1 MSVDWGLGL
10 QQGNAGDAFS
20 NAFQKGLQTNRE
32 NTARNAMA
40 TLVQNP
46 NDPKALSELAKV
58 DPQTAM
64 EFRKQQIEQVKAQLG
79 QHHDNIIQ
87 GAQILRQFNPKDQA
101 SYTAALQAAQAAGI
115 DISQVPQQYNEQYVQ
130 GVIHI
135 ADALKP
141 EAGAQDPGI
150 IREFDIAT
158 QRHLVPE
165 GTSFQQ
171 YAQMRNPGM
180 TAPVTIPYGATVTAP
195 GQAASGN
202 VPQVHD
208 QASYDAIPPGS
219 QYMTPD
225 GHMRV
230 KGGSTAPAPSSGF
243 PGPY

>member
-1 MSVDWGLGL
+1 M
-10 QQGNAGDAFS
+10 
-20 NAFQKGLQTNRE
+20 GLQTNRE

-141 EAGAQDPGI
+141 EAGAQDPSM

-158 QRHLVPE
+158 QRGLVPQ
-165 GTSFQQ
+165 GTSYQQ
-171 YAQMRNPGM
+171 FLQMKNPGM
-180 TAPVTIPYGATVTAP
+180 NSPVVLPQNYTMVQGG
-195 GQAASGN
+195 GQPQGQ